1 MATTAGF
8 CYKYRTLFYGFFTA
22 RGVNMTHRRL
32 IAAGWLAMVSAALT
46 VPWVIATFF
55 LADKTGAAAKAVEA
69 SLLVCGTV
77 LFVYLLA
84 TLRRLLHERYDFRA
98 ADGAIAL
105 LIKAN
110 IVSAAVA
117 LLGLAI
123 PSMEESIGVFG
134 IIIVVIV
141 GILQLSF
148 GIKLLQLPSTLKGLH
163 KPYCYLNM
171 VTGVCTAMIV
181 LLPVGVLTSAVADV
195 MLGTIFF
202 HAATEPK
209 TDPSA
214 D

>member
-1 MATTAGF
+1 
-8 CYKYRTLFYGFFTA
+8 
-22 RGVNMTHRRL
+22 MTHRRL
-32 IAAGWLAMVSAALT
+32 MAAGWLAMVSAALT
-46 VPWVIATFF
+46 VPWIIATFF
-55 LADKTGAAAKAVEA
+55 LAEKTGAAAKAVEA

-84 TLRRLLHERYDFRA
+84 TLRRLLHERYDFRGT
-98 ADGAIAL
+98 DGAIAL

-123 PSMEESIGVFG
+123 PSMEEAIGVFG
-134 IIIVVIV
+134 IIMVVIV

-148 GIKLLQLPSTLKGLH
+148 GFKLLQLPTTLKGLH

-171 VTGVCTAMIV
+171 VTGGCTAVIV
-181 LLPVGVLTSAVADV
+181 LLPLGVLTSAVADV

-202 HAATEPK
+202 HAAAEPK
-209 TDPSA
+209 PEPSEE
-214 D
+214 